1 MGDRL
6 KSERLRLGLSQEMFA
21 ERCGVKKLTQYNYEK
36 GERHPDTAYLIAA
49 KAIGVDLLFLVTG
62 ERSDEASA
70 LDVVRDEEEAEM
82 LTAFRHIHGETREV
96 AKRTLTAMA
105 EKKAARHRV

>member
-1 MGDRL
+1 
-6 KSERLRLGLSQEMFA
+6 MFA

-70 LDVVRDEEEAEM
+70 LDVVRDEEEATL
-82 LTAFRHIHGETREV
+82 LTTFRHIPGETREV
-96 AKRTLTAMA
+96 AQRTLAAMA
-105 EKKAARHRV
+105 EKKAARHRA